1 MKIEN
6 IKYNEKKSIF
16 DIKIED
22 EKYMIS
28 YELYDKLN
36 LTKDMEVSEE
46 LFKEILSENNY
57 QISKKIAENYI
68 NYKARTEYET
78 RRKIQN
84 KIIDKNVEDRVID
97 YYKKLNLLDDYRY
110 AKDYIEYLLNIK
122 NSSIS
127 YVKFKLNSKG
137 IKSNIYNPLIENI
150 DKDIE
155 FKNIKILYEKKYK
168 NKKVS
173 DYTEKQKI
181 FRYFAGK
188 GFKFDDINR
197 VLGEFND

>member
-6 IKYNEKKSIF
+6 IKYNETKSIF

-57 QISKKIAENYI
+57 QIAKKIAENYI

>member
-57 QISKKIAENYI
+57 QIAKKIAENYI

-137 IKSNIYNPLIENI
+137 IKSNIYNTLIENI